1 MNFFSK
7 LAIVAIAFLLLS
19 AKVYLFLYPKDV
31 VKERVFIKNPSNQT
45 LVGDFYL
52 PRDIQEKLPAVLLCH
67 GVEANKEVMGH
78 LGVEL
83 ARRGFAVLAFDY
95 GGYGE
100 SDKHSDELELMI
112 ADTVSALKYLL
123 LRRETLGE
131 GAIAMVGHSMG
142 VTYSTAVAEK
152 APFVAG
158 VVGLGNEAIFPSV
171 PPRNM
176 MLAMGIYD
184 AFHTLKDMLD
194 AVRISA
200 GVNEIQANEI
210 KGDFK
215 AGTARMLVTSP
226 FSDHGIEPLDPL
238 LMRKTI
244 SWVEKCLDI
253 NCTRDVPVV
262 ETYRAQARIVAFF
275 SAFLLIM
282 SVMVILRKK
291 YSAPNLSLLIV
302 KRSHFLP
309 IFIGVVGGNLIS
321 SRCGLLFTDVILCS
335 LLAGS
340 VANALAYGENNRTG
354 NEIIKVARTRFFG
367 GALFVLLIAGCL
379 LTALLVNGLPSAI
392 RLGYVDEVPLFLFYI
407 LTLRP
412 YEGLC
417 MTRAYLFVRYSNAVV
432 PNIPTLLIL
441 SGEFIKPGLVTLIL
455 AKIANTLVKAFQLKG
470 PIKLQTSKGA
480 SVTAVVA
487 FSVLAFVLYRR
498 FQEGWLSEEATR
510 RMFWISLKFMILPL
524 VLFIV
529 VVNIWSIRK
538 ANESKKMLNN
548 QGEHFFKKG
557 FPT

>member
-7 LAIVAIAFLLLS
+7 LAIVAIVFLFLS
-19 AKVYLFLYPKDV
+19 AKAYLLLYPKDIF
-31 VKERVFIKNPSNQT
+31 KERVFIKNPSNQT

-100 SDKHSDELELMI
+100 SDRHSDELEMMI

-123 LRRETLGE
+123 LRKETLGE
-131 GAIAMVGHSMG
+131 GAVAMVGHSMG
-142 VTYSTAVAEK
+142 VTYSTAVAER

-215 AGTARMLVTSP
+215 TGTARMLITSP

-238 LMRKTI
+238 LMKKTI
-244 SWVEKCLDI
+244 SWVEKCFDI
-253 NCTRDVPVV
+253 NCRSDRRIV

-282 SVMVILRKK
+282 SVMVILGKK
-291 YSAPNLSLLIV
+291 YSSHKPAWLVI
-302 KRSHFLP
+302 KRIHFLP
-309 IFIGVVGGNLIS
+309 IFIALVGGNLAS
-321 SRCGLLFTDVILCS
+321 SCLGLLFTDVILCS

-340 VANALAYGENNRTG
+340 VANALAYGKSDKREE
-354 NEIIKVARTRFFG
+354 EIIKIARTRFFG

-392 RLGYVDEVPLFLFYI
+392 KLGYVSEIPLFLFYL

-417 MTRAYLFVRYSNAVV
+417 MTRAYLFVQYSDAVI
-432 PNIPTLLIL
+432 PSIPTTFILL
-441 SGEFIKPGLVTLIL
+441 GEFIKPGLVTLIL

-480 SVTAVVA
+480 SVTALVA

-538 ANESKKMLNN
+538 ANENKKMLNN
-548 QGEHFFKKG
+548 QGEPFFKKDY
-557 FPT
+557 PN